1 MTSNVVKLEP
11 VEIGEGFRFD
21 SDEILEDSKG
31 QAFTTL
37 AILGQLEDGSFWVS
51 GNANAGETLVLME
64 RAKHHLVFG
73 EDE

>member
-1 MTSNVVKLEP
+1 MTSNVLKFEP

-21 SDEILEDSKG
+21 SDEILEGAKG
-31 QAFTTL
+31 QVFTTL
-37 AILGQLEDGSFWVS
+37 AILGQLEDGSIWVS